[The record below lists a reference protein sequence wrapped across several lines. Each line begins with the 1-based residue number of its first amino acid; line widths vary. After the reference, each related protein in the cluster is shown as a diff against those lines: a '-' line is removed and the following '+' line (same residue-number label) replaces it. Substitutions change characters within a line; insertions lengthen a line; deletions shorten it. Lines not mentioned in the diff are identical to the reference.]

1 MAIRCSVF
9 LVASLAL
16 LGFGMLRL
24 CDVLSA
30 PANPPGPF
38 DARLL
43 AVAKNYLA
51 WGRVDDETRWAPQ
64 LCRRPNAAMARD
76 SQSDDA
82 KTHGQKLYMLFAK
95 DRAAYLAT
103 RQKTNP
109 VGQVLVKQSWTPL
122 EVPDDGLPL
131 QQKAVHAPRK
141 QGFGDS
147 YIPFVRRDGKLFKA
161 SEQAEL
167 FIMMKLDP
175 TTPDTDDG
183 WVYGT
188 VAPDGSRVT
197 SVGKVQSC
205 MRCHTK
211 DTTDRLFGLP
221 GWVK

>member
-1 MAIRCSVF
+1 MAIRCPRT
-9 LVASLAL
+9 LVVWIAMV
-16 LGFGMLRL
+16 GFGVLRL
-24 CDVLSA
+24 GEILSA
-30 PANPPGPF
+30 PATPPGPF
-38 DARLL
+38 DDRLL
-43 AVAKNYLA
+43 AVAKNYVD
-51 WGRVDDETRWAPQ
+51 WGRVDDETRWAPE
-64 LCRRPNAAMARD
+64 LCRLPNAAIARD

-103 RQKTNP
+103 RQKANP

-131 QQKAVHAPRK
+131 QQKAVHSPRK

-147 YIPFVRRDGKLFKA
+147 FVPFVRRDGKLFKA

-175 TTPDTDDG
+175 ATPDTDHG

-188 VAPDGSRVT
+188 VTPDGSKVT
-197 SVGKVQSC
+197 SAGKIQSC